1 MRHTAIATLALA
13 GIGLVAGGGS
23 GYAQSAPALDNPQV
37 EIAYVEPSNAA
48 HRPIYDRLKQ
58 RKVLEELKQFLAP
71 LRFPANRKLTVKL
84 ATCGENS
91 IGSRY
96 EDGVITIC
104 YEHIERIRKLAPS
117 GTTPEGW
124 KAEDAIVGPFIEVVF
139 NGVALAA
146 FDLLDVPV
154 WGRELDAADNLGAF
168 IMWQFGKDV
177 ARRTL
182 TGVAHFHQAQ
192 AIEREAMK
200 KEHFA
205 DPYGTDWQRFY
216 SFLCIAYGG
225 AVASG
230 EQDTF
235 KDSGAEIAAPEVPK
249 RAVPRRVPAGRICL
263 SEAHP
268 PACRSATDAA
278 GPGEAVAAPGGR
290 QVSPGARCDVM
301 PLAFPLRGCLRAS
314 TGEFR

>member
-13 GIGLVAGGGS
+13 GIGLVASGGS
-23 GYAQSAPALDNPQV
+23 GHAQSAPVLDNRQV

-71 LRFPANRKLTVKL
+71 LRFPADRKLMVKL

-124 KAEDAIVGPFIEVVF
+124 KAEDAIVGPFVEVVF

-146 FDLLDVPV
+146 FDLLDVPI
-154 WGRELDAADNLGAF
+154 WGRELDAADNLGAY

-182 TGVAHFHQAQ
+182 TGGSFPSGASDRARGRRKSISPIHMVRTGNAH
-192 AIEREAMK
+192 
-200 KEHFA
+200 
-205 DPYGTDWQRFY
+205 
-216 SFLCIAYGG
+216 SFLCIAYG
-225 AVASG
+225 APWPAASRTRSG
-230 EQDTF
+230 SAQKCCSRSDG
-235 KDSGAEIAAPEVPK
+235 SGATASRSSMPS
-249 RAVPRRVPAGRICL
+249 RSTSSRIPI
-263 SEAHP
+263 SN
-268 PACRSATDAA
+268 
-278 GPGEAVAAPGGR
+278 
-290 QVSPGARCDVM
+290 
-301 PLAFPLRGCLRAS
+301 
-314 TGEFR
+314 

>member
-13 GIGLVAGGGS
+13 GIGLVVGCPA
-23 GYAQSAPALDNPQV
+23 GYAQSAPTLDNRQV
-37 EIAYVEPSNAA
+37 EIAYVQPSNAA
-48 HRPIYDRLKQ
+48 HRPIHDRLKQ

-71 LRFPANRKLTVKL
+71 LRFPADRKLMVKL
-84 ATCGENS
+84 ATCGENT
-91 IGSRY
+91 IGSYY
-96 EDGVITIC
+96 ESGVITIC

-124 KAEDAIVGPFIEVVF
+124 KAEDAIVGPFVEVLF

-146 FDLLDVPV
+146 FDLLDVPI
-154 WGRELDAADNLGAF
+154 WGRELDAADNLGAY

-225 AVASG
+225 AIASG

-235 KDSGAEIAAPEVPK
+235 KDLVQKSLLPK
-249 RAVPRRVPAGRICL
+249 FRRDRCY
-263 SEAHP
+263 
-268 PACRSATDAA
+268 
-278 GPGEAVAAPGGR
+278 GEFQQVEHAFQQHILPHVDQQLMR
-290 QVSPGARCDVM
+290 QVQARQW
-301 PLAFPLRGCLRAS
+301 LRPDDGK
-314 TGEFR
+314 

>member
-13 GIGLVAGGGS
+13 GIGLVVGGGS

-104 YEHIERIRKLAPS
+104 YEHIERISQARAQRHHPRGLESRGCHRRPLHR
-117 GTTPEGW
+117 G
-124 KAEDAIVGPFIEVVF
+124 
-139 NGVALAA
+139 GVQRGRPRGLRPAGRAGL
-146 FDLLDVPV
+146 
-154 WGRELDAADNLGAF
+154 GRELDAADNLGAF

-235 KDSGAEIAAPEVPK
+235 KDLGAEIAAPEVPT
-249 RAVPRRVPAGRICL
+249 RAV
-263 SEAHP
+263 
-268 PACRSATDAA
+268 
-278 GPGEAVAAPGGR
+278 
-290 QVSPGARCDVM
+290 
-301 PLAFPLRGCLRAS
+301 
-314 TGEFR
+314 